1 MVLIQDETQAC
12 TNTQPQSQTLTAERL
27 VMSLLTLAKYPSQQQ
42 LLKEQIPQLNKETQ
56 DMVAD
61 LLKEKSD
68 YFLRSNIQLCL
79 IIADLLSFLADL
91 TQNDWYRALGYRARA
106 NAYAHGGLG
115 EYQQAIELYDQA
127 AKIYNNHNHVVNQA
141 GCYFAK
147 LTPLAHLGRYDEAK
161 NAGEWARKVF
171 AEKGEWL
178 LLAKVKVNLGLLYL
192 RLGDD
197 AQALDLFNKAQEIY
211 LKNQASID
219 ILGRV
224 ANNRAIAL
232 RNLGLFSQSIQTNEK
247 AGKLFKKSGQKVEFA
262 RSQQTLGITYF
273 ILGRY
278 NEGLELL
285 YQAQEMFLSDG
296 RHRDA
301 ILIELYISDCLL
313 QLGRYKDVL
322 ENFQKIRPLFTR
334 LGTQF
339 EVAQCLLNEA
349 VAHSGLRNYD
359 QALTTLALA
368 KQIFLNEGNTVW
380 VATADLEIAAILL
393 LQGQNTEGLTTSLD
407 CLAIFESHNLRVQ
420 KAHAF
425 LIASRAA
432 LSIKDYGQAKQY
444 ADRALTIGNEDDI
457 PLIIYQGHYLLG
469 LLAVEDRAYEIAHV
483 EMEQAIAAI
492 ERLRGRLMLEFRSDF
507 LLDKHLVYEDMVQL
521 CLTLGEPVASLQY
534 AERAKSRALLEML
547 AFRLDIGIQARAPE
561 DQSLVD
567 ELTRLRTD
575 RDRIYRRWV
584 SAETSTD
591 YTDKTL
597 SEEQTT
603 AQKDVQHLEKQITKL
618 WHKLLI
624 KNANYTQDASL
635 WQVQTEPIQP
645 QLDPQT
651 VLLEF
656 FMAKGKLIVFIVTED
671 AVQAISLPTKINQV
685 QKLLQLFWLN
695 LNAVPNSSPQRLSQL
710 NRNAIGIL
718 RQLYSYL
725 IMPFADHLQ
734 NHNKL
739 IIVPHG
745 FLHYLPFHALYDPS
759 EPLLAKYE
767 ISYLPGANFIRYG
780 RNHAEQKLNMFAI
793 GHSYEGALPF
803 AVDEAAAIGKLW
815 SGTLLLEEEAT
826 LINTKEAAS
835 QSHILHLAT
844 HADFRPDNPLFSG
857 LALADG
863 WLTTLDIFNLKLNAS
878 LVTLSACQT
887 GRSAISG
894 GDELLGLMRAF
905 LAAGASSLALT
916 LWPVEDRSTA
926 VFMKNFYSNL
936 AHGLSKGESLRQAQ
950 LAFINTP
957 DNSAQATNSAYHHP
971 YFWAP
976 FFLVGHAGHLT
987 SEFV

>member
-1 MVLIQDETQAC
+1 MVLIQDETVVYP
-12 TNTQPQSQTLTAERL
+12 NTKSQGQVPTAEHL
-27 VMSLLTLAKYPSQQQ
+27 VASLLALPDYSSQEK
-42 LLKEQIPQLNKETQ
+42 LLKELTPNLNKKAQ
-56 DMVAD
+56 DTVAN

-68 YFLRSNIQLCL
+68 YFLRNNIQWCL
-79 IIADLLSFLADL
+79 KISDLLILLGELA
-91 TQNDWYRALGYRARA
+91 QNDWYRALGLRARA
-106 NAYAHGGLG
+106 NAFAHGGLG

-127 AKIYNNHNHVVNQA
+127 AEIYKEYNHIVNQA
-141 GCYFAK
+141 GCYYAK

-178 LLAKVKVNLGLLYL
+178 LLAKVKVNLGLLHL

-197 AQALDLFNKAQEIY
+197 ARALDLFNKAQEIY

-224 ANNRAIAL
+224 ENNRSIAL
-232 RNLGLFSQSIQTNEK
+232 RNLGLFSQSIQTNKK
-247 AGKLFKKSGQKVEFA
+247 AGKLFKKSGQKSEIA

-285 YQAQEMFLSDG
+285 NQAQDMFLSDG

-313 QLGRYKDVL
+313 QLGRYGEVL
-322 ENFQKIRPLFTR
+322 ENFQKIRPLFAK

-349 VAHSGLRNYD
+349 VAYSGLRNYE
-359 QALTTLALA
+359 QALETLALA

-380 VATADLEIAAILL
+380 VATADLEIATILL
-393 LQGQNTEGLTTSLD
+393 LQDQSLEGLTTSLA
-407 CLAIFESHNLRVQ
+407 CLTVFESHNLRVQ
-420 KAHAF
+420 KAHAL
-425 LIASRAA
+425 LIAAQAA
-432 LSIKDYGQAKQY
+432 LNIKDYAQAKQY
-444 ADRALTIGNEDDI
+444 ANCALAIGDEDDI
-457 PLIIYQGHYLLG
+457 PLITYQGHYLLG
-469 LLAVEDRAYEIAHV
+469 LLAVEAEAYALARM
-483 EMEQAIAAI
+483 EMEQAINAI

-507 LLDKHLVYEDMVQL
+507 LLDKHLVYEDTVQL
-521 CLTLGEPVASLQY
+521 CLKMGDPAASLQY
-534 AERAKSRALLEML
+534 AERAKSRVLLEML

-567 ELTRLRTD
+567 ELTRLRVD

-591 YTDKTL
+591 FTDNRL
-597 SEEQTT
+597 SAEQKS
-603 AQKDVQHLEKQITKL
+603 AQKDVQRLEKQITKL

-624 KNANYTQDASL
+624 HNADYTHDASL

-645 QLDPQT
+645 QLDPET

-656 FMAKGKLIVFIVTED
+656 FMAKDELIVFIVTGD
-671 AVQAISLPTKINQV
+671 TVRAISLPTKINQV

-695 LNAVPNSSPQRLSQL
+695 LNAVPNSSAQRISQL
-710 NRNAIGIL
+710 NNNAQGIL
-718 RQLYSYL
+718 RQLYSHL
-725 IMPFADHLQ
+725 ILPFAEHLQ
-734 NHNKL
+734 NHKKL

-745 FLHYLPFHALYDPS
+745 FLHYLPFHALFGPKG
-759 EPLLAKYE
+759 PLLTKYE
-767 ISYLPGANFIRYG
+767 ISYLPGANFLQYG
-780 RNHAEQKLNMFAI
+780 RNHTEQQLNMFAV
-793 GHSYEGALPF
+793 GHSFNGTLPF
-803 AVDEAAAIGKLW
+803 ATEEATAIGKLW
-815 SGTLLLEEEAT
+815 PGTLLLEEEAT
-826 LINTKEAAS
+826 LANTKKVAS
-835 QSHILHLAT
+835 QSQILHLAA

-926 VFMKNFYSNL
+926 VFMKSFYGNL
-936 AHGLSKGESLRQAQ
+936 AHGLSKGESLRRAQ
-950 LAFINTP
+950 LAFIQPPEN
-957 DNSAQATNSAYHHP
+957 NAQAMNPLYQHP

-976 FFLVGHAGHLT
+976 FFLVGHAGCLN
-987 SEFV
+987 E